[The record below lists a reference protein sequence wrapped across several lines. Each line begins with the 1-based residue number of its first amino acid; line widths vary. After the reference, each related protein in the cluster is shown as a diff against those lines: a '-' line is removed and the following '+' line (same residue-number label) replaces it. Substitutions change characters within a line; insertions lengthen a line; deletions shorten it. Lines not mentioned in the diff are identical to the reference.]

1 MTQTSVKSGFNA
13 HWASANSYSFNSKLI
28 VSAPAATA
36 ANNAGA
42 TPLFGL

>member
-13 HWASANSYSFNSKLI
+13 HWASANSYYFNSLPI
-28 VSAPAATA
+28 VGATAATA